1 VLAHFNRQIGPGAL
15 LGNCL
20 VIVTQTVGKD
30 HGTRGT
36 IGTHG
41 SVTGHKQHGPL
52 RHMCTNSTALP
63 LFVWGGGAF
72 TNTKARGEQ
81 NVNLSLGCAGP
92 MLAI

>member
-1 VLAHFNRQIGPGAL
+1 MLAHFNRQIGPGAL

-63 LFVWGGGAF
+63 LFVWGGAF

-81 NVNLSLGCAGP
+81 NVNLSLGRAGP